1 MDTIKEGE
9 LFKQNVYKGNEILLS
24 KKRFMYVIFLWVL
37 LATIKGTLMQISK
50 FQYML
55 HIKTIP

>member
-37 LATIKGTLMQISK
+37 LATIKGTLMQIWK

>member
-37 LATIKGTLMQISK
+37 LATIKGALMQIWK
-50 FQYML
+50 FQYMFGF
-55 HIKTIP
+55 I